1 MARPFRRTGVLHIS
15 LWAVACLIF
24 FSTALSARAQ
34 NQPTLPTAERLQH
47 VLETLRTDLQLPS
60 LRAAIRNAHGAVDA
74 ACGLADIE
82 NGIALDTSIGMPGGS
97 TGKSF
102 VAATTMLLV
111 EYEVLDL
118 DDPISL
124 YVAEQRWFKALPDAN
139 KITVRH
145 LLSHTSGMTDHVADI
160 DFGLSVLWRRL
171 TGGLMRYQPAEL
183 IDMVVDDGLLFE
195 PGTGYNYTDSG
206 YLALGQVIESAMSMR
221 YYEMLDEMI
230 LEPHQLAA
238 RPQISAHMENVSVGY
253 VDSSLLMSI
262 AGWSGRNM
270 EDGVMVLDPSTE
282 WTGGGLVTTPA
293 VLAAFY
299 HKLSNGEI
307 VSPESYQLM
316 IQAGHRDPQQPS
328 HYGLGLFVSESSIGH
343 GGWFPGYR
351 TDARHFPWENLT
363 IAVQTNTDAEFPMS
377 QITKALYE
385 LVMETSP

>member
-1 MARPFRRTGVLHIS
+1 MTRPFRRTGVLRIAFWS
-15 LWAVACLIF
+15 VSCLIF
-24 FSTALSARAQ
+24 FGTALSARAQ
-34 NQPTLPTAERLQH
+34 DQPALPTAERLQH
-47 VLETLRTDLQLPS
+47 VLETLRADLQLPS

-74 ACGLADIE
+74 ACGLADVE
-82 NGIALDTSIGMPGGS
+82 NGVPLDTSIGMPGGS

-111 EYEVLDL
+111 EQEVLDL

-139 KITVRH
+139 RITVRH
-145 LLSHTSGMTDHVADI
+145 LLSHTSGMSDHVADI

-183 IDMVVDDGLLFE
+183 IDMVVDDGLLFA
-195 PGTGYNYTDSG
+195 PGSGYNYTDSG

-307 VSPESYQLM
+307 LSPESYQLM
-316 IQAGHRDPQQPS
+316 IQAGHRDPQRS
-328 HYGLGLFVSESSIGH
+328 WHYGFGLFVSESSIGH

-351 TDARHFPWENLT
+351 TDARHFPTENLT
-363 IAVQTNTDAEFPMS
+363 IAVQTNTDTEFPMG
-377 QITKALYE
+377 QITEALYE
-385 LVMETSP
+385 QVMEASP

>member
-1 MARPFRRTGVLHIS
+1 MM
-15 LWAVACLIF
+15 
-24 FSTALSARAQ
+24 
-34 NQPTLPTAERLQH
+34 N
-47 VLETLRTDLQLPS
+47 
-60 LRAAIRNAHGAVDA
+60 
-74 ACGLADIE
+74 GLCAGEIVM
-82 NGIALDTSIGMPGGS
+82 N
-97 TGKSF
+97 
-102 VAATTMLLV
+102 
-111 EYEVLDL
+111 
-118 DDPISL
+118 
-124 YVAEQRWFKALPDAN
+124 
-139 KITVRH
+139 
-145 LLSHTSGMTDHVADI
+145 
-160 DFGLSVLWRRL
+160 
-171 TGGLMRYQPAEL
+171 
-183 IDMVVDDGLLFE
+183 DGLLFE